1 MERQNR
7 RQSARMSGAE
17 RERRKRLAAKK
28 RRKKRNRAIRNWCI
42 LILCAVVAVI
52 CVNNMKKPEEQKKT
66 GNAEN
71 GGTVTVVDAKREET
85 AADKPSSDMEPVT
98 TAPEPT
104 TAEPEPVIKYAFEKP
119 KARQGEELKEY
130 LAELSAKYPEFEEI
144 YDNMDQYPEQLL
156 AALANNPDMIDFVK
170 GYLTEEA
177 AVKGGIT
184 KDDMEKEFPLFL
196 QWDRRWGYAHY
207 GDDNIAQSGCG
218 PTCLSMVAVALT
230 RNVLSTPD
238 AVAAYAEQNGY
249 YYPNQGTA
257 WSLMT
262 EGCGE
267 FGVRGEVLPL
277 DKNVIFKALE
287 NGNPVICS
295 VRPGDFTAVG
305 HFIVL
310 VGVKEDKLVV
320 NDPNSTI
327 RSSMLWDYEQIKD
340 QISNLW
346 VFYLIGN

>member
-1 MERQNR
+1 MEKQNR
-7 RQSARMSGAE
+7 RQSARMSSAE
-17 RERRKRLAAKK
+17 RERRKRLAAKR
-28 RRKKRNRAIRNWCI
+28 RRKKRNRVIRNWCI
-42 LILCAVVAVI
+42 LILCAAVVI
-52 CVNNMKKPEEQKKT
+52 IFIKNMKKPEEQKKT

-71 GGTVTVVDAKREET
+71 GGNVTVVDAKREET
-85 AADKPSSDMEPVT
+85 TAVKPEMTEPVT
-98 TAPEPT
+98 TTPEPT

-184 KDDMEKEFPLFL
+184 KEDMEKEFPLFL

-277 DKNVIFKALE
+277 DKNVIFNALE